1 MDFKGFLSL
10 LEWLDLSC
18 EYQSIYEIQDFQF
31 LFEKA
36 AVNNNVQYQNFEEER
51 NVHHGDN
58 TWNDVEGAV
67 NSEATQFESVLLLSN
82 SSNNLPHMPLKFY
95 DEMIT

>member
-1 MDFKGFLSL
+1 MSNIKILKKKGM
-10 LEWLDLSC
+10 C
-18 EYQSIYEIQDFQF
+18 IM
-31 LFEKA
+31 A
-36 AVNNNVQYQNFEEER
+36 
-51 NVHHGDN
+51 

-67 NSEATQFESVLLLSN
+67 NSEATQIESVLLLSN